1 MSDASPPP
9 DVNAGVPWSRYAV
22 FLALTCAGLAAD
34 LVTKA
39 WVFSWPTPLGEIY
52 WIVPGYFGFQSS
64 LNEGALFGMGQG
76 QVGVFAAI
84 SIVAAIAIPVWLFV
98 WRAARDWWLAITL
111 GLVMGGVLGNLY
123 DRLGLPGLRWAY
135 PEERIGEPV
144 YAVRDWIL
152 IQASD
157 AWRWP
162 NFNIAD
168 SLLVA
173 GAILLF
179 LRAWCEPSESKESD
193 DTDAD
198 PRPA

>member
-1 MSDASPPP
+1 MSESPDAAPASR
-9 DVNAGVPWSRYAV
+9 VPMSRYAA
-22 FLALTCAGLAAD
+22 FLALTVAGLAAD
-34 LVTKA
+34 LATKA
-39 WVFSWPTPLGEIY
+39 WVFSWPGRLGDIY
-52 WIVPGYFGFQSS
+52 WVIPGYVGFQSS

-76 QVGVFAAI
+76 AVGVFAAI
-84 SIVAAIAIPVWLFV
+84 SILAGVAIPAWLFV
-98 WRAARDWWLAITL
+98 WRAANDWWLTLTL

-123 DRLGLPGLRWAY
+123 DRLGFTGLRWGPPDPRA
-135 PEERIGEPV
+135 GETV

-152 IQASD
+152 LQASD

-179 LRAWCEPSESKESD
+179 LRAWFEPG
-193 DTDAD
+193 DTAEPAD
-198 PRPA
+198 EASPAPTA